1 MVWKSN
7 LNENDQELIEDLGQ
21 TVGSAVGP
29 SPALNGGITSN
40 RKAKQG
46 PVTTQQISAAPAGG
60 AAKATRYT

>member
-46 PVTTQQISAAPAGG
+46 PVATQ
-60 AAKATRYT
+60 